1 MKNPENMTQAER
13 RVALSLSSVLAT
25 RMLGLFM
32 ILPVFAIYAK
42 DLTGY
47 TATLAGLAVGIYGLT
62 QSILQIPLG
71 RLSDR
76 IGRKPVILGGLLM
89 FAIGSVVAALSHS
102 IWGVIAGRAL
112 QGTGAIAS
120 AIMALAADLTREE
133 HRMKMMASLGM
144 SIGLSFFIAIVLGP
158 RLYADFGVPGIFWIT
173 AGLACLGMVVIALLV
188 PNPVS
193 ARFHRDT
200 EVELDWLKNVLTDSQ
215 LVRLDLGVMALHFV
229 MTGTMFSLPLL
240 FVQQHHFPVAN
251 HWEVYLPTMFLAVA
265 AIVPFIILGEKRR
278 QLKQVMVGAVL
289 TLSLVNLLF
298 WESSQ
303 HWWVLIFGIWAF
315 FAGFNLLEASL
326 PSLVA
331 KYAPPAHKG
340 TAMGAFSSSQFF
352 GAFLGA
358 VSAGWVSHHYG
369 VNTVFLVNA
378 GVLALWLAL
387 AATMRH
393 PPYLSSQLLQ
403 VGELDEAGARDLA
416 MRLTAIRGVAE
427 VVVIPEDRVAYLKVD
442 NKDLDKEALYAF
454 STAQE

>member
-1 MKNPENMTQAER
+1 MTLAER
-13 RVALSLSSVLAT
+13 HVALSLASVLAT

-32 ILPVFAIYAK
+32 ILPVFMVYAK
-42 DLTGY
+42 DLSGY
-47 TATLAGLAVGIYGLT
+47 TVTLASLAIGIYGLT

-89 FAIGSVVAALSHS
+89 FAIGSVVAALSHG
-102 IWGVIAGRAL
+102 IWGVIVGRAL

-120 AIMALAADLTREE
+120 AILALAADLTREE
-133 HRMKMMASLGM
+133 HRMKMMATLGM
-144 SIGLSFFIAIVLGP
+144 SIGLSFFVAIVLGP
-158 RLYADFGVPGIFWIT
+158 WLYSDFGVPGIFWIT
-173 AGLACLGMVVIALLV
+173 AVLAGIGMAVIAWRV
-188 PNPVS
+188 PTPVS
-193 ARFHRDT
+193 SRFHRDT
-200 EVELDWLKNVLTDSQ
+200 EVELDWLKTVLTDSQ
-215 LVRLDLGVMALHFV
+215 LLRLDLGVMALHFV
-229 MTGTMFSLPLL
+229 MTATMSSLPLV
-240 FVQQHHFPVAN
+240 FVQQHHFPVAS
-251 HWEVYLPTMFLAVA
+251 HWEVYLPTMFLAVV

-289 TLSLVNLLF
+289 TLSLVNLLL

-303 HWWVLIFGIWAF
+303 HWWLLIVGLWAF

-331 KYAPPAHKG
+331 KFAPPAHKG

-358 VSAGWVSHHYG
+358 LSVGVIIKYHHD
-369 VNTVFLVNA
+369 VNVVYLVNA

-387 AATMRH
+387 VVTMRH

-403 VGELDEAGARDLA
+403 VGDLDEAAARDLVT
-416 MRLTAIRGVAE
+416 RLTAIRGVAE
-427 VVVIPEDRVAYLKVD
+427 AVVIPRDGVAYLKVD
-442 NKDLDKEALYAF
+442 NKSLDKEALYAF
-454 STAQE
+454 STSSPD